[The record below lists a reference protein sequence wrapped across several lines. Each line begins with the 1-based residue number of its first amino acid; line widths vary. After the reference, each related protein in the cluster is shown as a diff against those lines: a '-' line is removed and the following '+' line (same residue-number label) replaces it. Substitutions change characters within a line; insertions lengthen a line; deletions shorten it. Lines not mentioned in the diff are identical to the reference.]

1 MKTYQTPENVEE
13 LLDGVVDSARRTR
26 AYSTVPGNGH
36 KIASLSDFA
45 CVPITPIETYREK
58 RLADVLVET
67 SSVQWIV
74 GRHSGRYRPDV
85 AIVEDPND
93 PENRFEVLSDAIGEC
108 ISGER
113 PRRCAI
119 VSSPGR
125 RAFAAEIGMLLSSRG
140 YPAHVFL
147 DQGGRR
153 TYEYLDVTAPDIL
166 VVLSRPLNE
175 ARMPGGI
182 ELCITFRQSQRM
194 TRFQQLDVYSIDE
207 FGFLAQSTDCQ
218 SYVLNNDDHYFERS
232 DAGNLVVTALH
243 NQVQPLLRLES
254 QDRVKWLGDH
264 AVEFDELSPD
274 G

>member
-1 MKTYQTPENVEE
+1 MKTYETPENLLE
-13 LLDGVVDSARRTR
+13 LLDAVVHSARQTR
-26 AYSTVPGNGH
+26 AYSSVLGNGH
-36 KIASLSDFA
+36 RLASLEDFA
-45 CVPITPIETYREK
+45 CIPMTPIGDYRKK

-74 GRHSGRYRPDV
+74 GRHSGRCRPDV

-93 PENRFEVLSDAIGEC
+93 PENRFEVLSDAIADC

-119 VSSPGR
+119 VSSSGR
-125 RAFAAEIGMLLSSRG
+125 SAFAAEIGMLVSSRG

-147 DQGGRR
+147 DEGGRR

-175 ARMPGGI
+175 ARLPGGI

-232 DAGNLVVTALH
+232 EGGNLVVTALH
-243 NQVQPLLRLES
+243 NRVQPLIRLET
-254 QDRVKWLGDH
+254 QDKVKRLRAD
-264 AVEFDELSPD
+264 AVEFDKLSPD